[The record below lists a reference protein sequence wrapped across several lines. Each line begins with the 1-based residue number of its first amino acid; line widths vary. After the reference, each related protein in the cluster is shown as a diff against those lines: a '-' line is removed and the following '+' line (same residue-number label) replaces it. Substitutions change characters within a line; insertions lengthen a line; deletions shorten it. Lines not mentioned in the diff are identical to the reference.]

1 MIESNVFYEEKKDGI
16 TLLKYKA
23 LMKYDFIRQAVS
35 TRSGG
40 VSTKKGL
47 ESLNLGTSTADEWE
61 NVVENY
67 RRFCSASGFEIKNL
81 VLGKQTH
88 SINVR
93 TVTKNDC
100 GKGVLVERDYTDVD
114 ALITNEKN
122 IPLIIHTADCVPVAF
137 IDTKARAIGNAHSGW
152 RGTFDEIAKNTV
164 EKLKSEFGVMP
175 NELLCTIGPNIC
187 QKCYEVSKDLFESF
201 KQKFGE
207 SESLVIDGDRY
218 YIDLSGIN
226 RQILIESGVKEDNI
240 IMSDLCTCCRGD
252 LFFSHRG
259 QGPERGIIASGLEL
273 I

>member
-1 MIESNVFYEEKKDGI
+1 MKKKKDGI

-35 TRSGG
+35 TRYGG

-47 ESLNLGTSTADEWE
+47 RSLNLGTATADEWE
-61 NVVENY
+61 NVIENY
-67 RRFCSASGFEIKNL
+67 RRFCKASDFEIENL

-88 SINVR
+88 STNVR
-93 TVTKNDC
+93 TVTKKDC

-114 ALITNEKN
+114 ALITSEKN
-122 IPLIIHTADCVPVAF
+122 IPLIIHTADCVPVTF
-137 IDTKARAIGNAHSGW
+137 IDTKGRAIGNAHSGW
-152 RGTFDEIAKNTV
+152 RGTFGEISKKTV
-164 EKLKSEFGVMP
+164 EKLKAEYGVLP
-175 NELLCTIGPNIC
+175 NELFCTIGPNIC
-187 QKCYEVSKDLFESF
+187 QKCYEVSKELFESF
-201 KQKFGE
+201 EQKFGT
-207 SESLVIDGDRY
+207 SDSLVTGGDRY
-218 YIDLSGIN
+218 FIDLAGIN